1 MADTNKEEILKVIS
15 SSVGLLRPSQK
26 RLCLPII
33 HRISTKMKSGIRF
46 DDIKVCEGLI
56 IDGHHRYISSLLATF
71 QLGMVISLKTSAT
84 IQYDWENVE
93 FVEEE
98 WDTAE
103 KIMRLN
109 QLDAEFNK
117 MPIDKLIEL
126 TK

>member
-1 MADTNKEEILKVIS
+1 
-15 SSVGLLRPSQK
+15 
-26 RLCLPII
+26 
-33 HRISTKMKSGIRF
+33 
-46 DDIKVCEGLI
+46 
-56 IDGHHRYISSLLATF
+56 
-71 QLGMVISLKTSAT
+71 MVISLKTSAT

-109 QLDAEFNK
+109 QLGAEFNK